1 MGANTDILLESGTNE
16 LEIVEFFIDEIDRR
30 TGENYR
36 GYYGVNV
43 AKVLEIIRM
52 PSVTNMP
59 EIPHPAVL
67 GAFNLRDKIIPL
79 IDLASWLNKSLIAN
93 SSHKV
98 IVSEFNEVTNAF
110 LVSGVTRI
118 HRISWEQVEPPD
130 MNVARFSNQSI
141 TGVVRFEGRIILILD
156 MEKIVGDLNP
166 SLAMHF
172 DESIEE
178 ESLPKEEV
186 YKALISDDSTSIRR
200 MIGSLLESA
209 GFEVTRTINGK
220 MAWDTLQDYK
230 ARSEAEARPITDYVN
245 VIISDIEMP
254 VMDGHNLTKRIKED
268 PMLQKIPVILFS
280 SLITERLRHKGESVG
295 ADDQVSKPDITNL
308 TNRALSLIQGDKA
321 RAA

>member
-1 MGANTDILLESGTNE
+1 
-16 LEIVEFFIDEIDRR
+16 
-30 TGENYR
+30 
-36 GYYGVNV
+36 
-43 AKVLEIIRM
+43 
-52 PSVTNMP
+52 
-59 EIPHPAVL
+59 
-67 GAFNLRDKIIPL
+67 
-79 IDLASWLNKSLIAN
+79 
-93 SSHKV
+93 
-98 IVSEFNEVTNAF
+98 
-110 LVSGVTRI
+110 
-118 HRISWEQVEPPD
+118 
-130 MNVARFSNQSI
+130 VARFSNQSI